1 MTAIIV
7 WAVFAVASAGM
18 GLLRSAIIGRT
29 RPIIA
34 AALASAV
41 TISIALLVVDR
52 IKHSLSGWSAVAL
65 IVVFPL
71 SFAIAWKTAKWWRSR
86 SGAGITSHGKV

>member
-1 MTAIIV
+1 MTGIIV
-7 WAVFAVASAGM
+7 WAVFVVASAGV
-18 GLLRSAIIGRT
+18 GLLWSAIIGRT

-34 AALASAV
+34 AGLASAA
-41 TISIALLVVDR
+41 TISVALLVVDS
-52 IKHSLSGWSAVAL
+52 IEHALSGWSAVAL

-86 SGAGITSHGKV
+86 SGTA

>member
-18 GLLRSAIIGRT
+18 GLLWSAIIGRT

-41 TISIALLVVDR
+41 SISVALLVVDG
-52 IKHSLSGWSAVAL
+52 IKHSLGGWSAVAL

-71 SFAIAWKTAKWWRSR
+71 SFAIAWMTVKWSRSR
-86 SGAGITSHGKV
+86 NGTA